1 MRLATLLGVTL
12 CAPLGVLTGQE
23 AHSAVVST
31 TDPVSQAIVAVI
43 IVAVFVLLTLEAA
56 HRVLVALSA
65 TSLLFLISYFTP
77 YRLITFEGVAQAL
90 DINVLVLLAS
100 MMAVVGVLKTTGV
113 FEWAVGRL
121 MLRTGPRPFALLA
134 LIGWFTAVSSA
145 FLDNVTT
152 VIFVTPMVISM
163 AHRLK
168 LAPTVFLLPMIMA
181 SNIGGTTTLIGDP
194 PNIMIGSG
202 ANLSF
207 LDFVRDLTLPCVLM
221 IFWLEFYA
229 RRYYGEELRESQ
241 ATPMDADELL
251 APIGNPTLARW
262 LGVICAAILVGFLTH
277 HITGMPPAV
286 PALMGAAAALVVQ
299 DLLYMRTAKPTA
311 HERTH
316 GILAV
321 TERDIE
327 WPTLSFFGFLFII
340 VGAAVQ
346 TGLMNTAAVGLQW
359 TIGASADA
367 LGLSGNG
374 TLLLAAILICW
385 VSGLLSGL
393 VDNIPFVAVAIPIVA
408 RIIPTM
414 AGTSEVL
421 WWALSLGACLGGN
434 GTVIGASANVTTIGL
449 AERDG
454 MRISFADFARF
465 AVPMT
470 VGTLVI
476 ASGYLALYIYLGQR
490 GSLVVMAGAVTAVV
504 ALRLV
509 SRRIGARAAAFA
521 DSGGST

>member
-221 IFWLEFYA
+221 IFWLPPL
-229 RRYYGEELRESQ
+229 LR
-241 ATPMDADELL
+241 
-251 APIGNPTLARW
+251 
-262 LGVICAAILVGFLTH
+262 
-277 HITGMPPAV
+277 
-286 PALMGAAAALVVQ
+286 
-299 DLLYMRTAKPTA
+299 
-311 HERTH
+311 
-316 GILAV
+316 
-321 TERDIE
+321 
-327 WPTLSFFGFLFII
+327 
-340 VGAAVQ
+340 
-346 TGLMNTAAVGLQW
+346 
-359 TIGASADA
+359 
-367 LGLSGNG
+367 
-374 TLLLAAILICW
+374 
-385 VSGLLSGL
+385 
-393 VDNIPFVAVAIPIVA
+393 
-408 RIIPTM
+408 
-414 AGTSEVL
+414 
-421 WWALSLGACLGGN
+421 
-434 GTVIGASANVTTIGL
+434 
-449 AERDG
+449 
-454 MRISFADFARF
+454 
-465 AVPMT
+465 
-470 VGTLVI
+470 
-476 ASGYLALYIYLGQR
+476 
-490 GSLVVMAGAVTAVV
+490 
-504 ALRLV
+504 
-509 SRRIGARAAAFA
+509 
-521 DSGGST
+521 